1 MLLVQYILFKRI
13 FWKSTEKVNCTHL
26 LARGGGA
33 EWRWVW
39 VAYLDFLWLIQPYT
53 GMLDLSSS
61 LLLTVS
67 GRRWSREGASAL
79 ILRRAKAAFRWV
91 LHSKMACS
99 ISNRSG
105 STVSPGRACLCWNLR
120 PWKSHSITITRPLSS
135 TNCKHLKRYHKF
147 TDCIMRCKLSSGR
160 WTEEQI
166 KHQKCTCKPF
176 YVMNNS

>member
-1 MLLVQYILFKRI
+1 MRGRGVVMDLSWTFCGWSSCTLVGYV
-13 FWKSTEKVNCTHL
+13 SGVGEG
-26 LARGGGA
+26 RGI
-33 EWRWVW
+33 
-39 VAYLDFLWLIQPYT
+39 AYLDFLWLIQPYS

-79 ILRRAKAAFRWV
+79 ILRRARAAFRWV

-120 PWKSHSITITRPLSS
+120 TWKSHSITITRPLSS
-135 TNCKHLKRYHKF
+135 TNCKHLKRYYKF
-147 TDCIMRCKLSSGR
+147 TDCIMRSKLSSGR

-166 KHQKCTCKPF
+166 KH
-176 YVMNNS
+176 